1 MSDESGGSLIFHQ
14 QQQTLSISIR
24 LDICVATAYNVP
36 YHVTPIPGSNG
47 QLWIVPDY
55 SSTNF
60 ATKLDSCNDAIVR
73 SVQFRRLRA
82 SSEGGSMNEVTASMV
97 GGEDWVFGL
106 TGAPPQP
113 PAYPTRSPATPAHG
127 THPVGTYE
135 SSERSDSVSTIEF
148 YEDLLLMSLTIK
160 LGSCT
165 ASVQNIPYH
174 IGRVRNHE
182 GHYIDDKLYVGP
194 DFSETDFTTQV
205 DNCRDSNINGDTF
218 QQLFVSSEQ
227 GVPMSEITTHGTF
240 ITEWRF
246 QLRGIPARPPPT
258 TPLPTT
264 PTPTVPTKPHPSGLY
279 EDDSRGGSSVLVF
292 LQKPGNF
299 TMDITLGGC
308 RLYYEDVPYEMVEE
322 NGASWVKPDYSSTS
336 LAYALNN
343 CRFNANSRYEL
354 NDLENIEFH
363 DAQDPNDQTL
373 VVYRMLE
380 TYGKALR
387 TVFKN
392 Q

>member
-194 DFSETDFTTQV
+194 DFSETDFTTQ
-205 DNCRDSNINGDTF
+205 
-218 QQLFVSSEQ
+218 
-227 GVPMSEITTHGTF
+227 
-240 ITEWRF
+240 
-246 QLRGIPARPPPT
+246 
-258 TPLPTT
+258 
-264 PTPTVPTKPHPSGLY
+264 
-279 EDDSRGGSSVLVF
+279 
-292 LQKPGNF
+292 
-299 TMDITLGGC
+299 
-308 RLYYEDVPYEMVEE
+308 
-322 NGASWVKPDYSSTS
+322 
-336 LAYALNN
+336 
-343 CRFNANSRYEL
+343 
-354 NDLENIEFH
+354 
-363 DAQDPNDQTL
+363 
-373 VVYRMLE
+373 
-380 TYGKALR
+380 
-387 TVFKN
+387 
-392 Q
+392 